1 MKKQLFSVMLCLGAM
16 GGLSTFPM
24 PLQAAVSQSQT
35 IKVKGQIVDDQGE
48 PLTGATIKIKGGQ
61 GGTVTDLDGNFNLD
75 APANATLIVS
85 YVGYKDREIAVRGRA
100 IIDKIQMTTDDR
112 VLDQVVVV
120 GYGTQKKADLTGS
133 VAVVN
138 ADQLKKVSNSNIST
152 MLEGKVP
159 GVQITTD
166 GQPGADPS
174 VRIRGISTFGSS
186 APLYVV
192 DGVPMGTTIRDFSAN
207 DIESIQILKDAA
219 AGAIYG
225 SRAGNG
231 VVIITTKHGRKD
243 QPLKVDYSGYF
254 GVDKISKGVYDLM
267 DADQYSNYIG
277 QACANSGTTL
287 PSGYKLGEDGKY
299 HFQDATNTDW
309 FDEVFKTGIRQ
320 NHNVNLS
327 GGGANNTYNIA
338 LDYFN
343 QKGTIE
349 GAGPDYQ
356 RYTARVNNS
365 MDTKFIKFQTSVVYS
380 HSKQNN
386 MALSNASEYVQGL
399 YGDVTNVLRGT
410 LLMQPTIKAYD
421 PSTWVLDDKVGSAS
435 GYNYDAYGYGVYYDL
450 VHGDI
455 SASNPLLVNNLLKRN
470 TLVDR
475 FVGTG
480 SADVDLLKM
489 IGLDTKTQHLNYKI
503 NLSYS
508 KTHAQDFTWIP
519 SWIQSNRVYLAKS
532 NEKLT
537 KGTRTYADALMENTL
552 TYDGQIGKHNI
563 NFVAGT
569 AYQEENTNTLTAWGN
584 EFSEPYF
591 LLRFRMPRPVM
602 PALSSTSMRSCLTSV
617 V

>member
-1 MKKQLFSVMLCLGAM
+1 MLCLGAL

-75 APANATLIVS
+75 APANATLVVS

-133 VAVVN
+133 VAVVH

-386 MALSNASEYVQGL
+386 MAISNASEYV
-399 YGDVTNVLRGT
+399 
-410 LLMQPTIKAYD
+410 
-421 PSTWVLDDKVGSAS
+421 
-435 GYNYDAYGYGVYYDL
+435 
-450 VHGDI
+450 
-455 SASNPLLVNNLLKRN
+455 
-470 TLVDR
+470 
-475 FVGTG
+475 
-480 SADVDLLKM
+480 
-489 IGLDTKTQHLNYKI
+489 
-503 NLSYS
+503 
-508 KTHAQDFTWIP
+508 
-519 SWIQSNRVYLAKS
+519 
-532 NEKLT
+532 
-537 KGTRTYADALMENTL
+537 
-552 TYDGQIGKHNI
+552 
-563 NFVAGT
+563 
-569 AYQEENTNTLTAWGN
+569 
-584 EFSEPYF
+584 
-591 LLRFRMPRPVM
+591 
-602 PALSSTSMRSCLTSV
+602 
-617 V
+617 